1 MANKTRENSIRK
13 RKIQRRRRRLAVFR
27 LLFLLVVLG
36 LFSSAVLFVGY
47 AVFNWGSHMYHE
59 YQAMY
64 RDYNQ
69 RQEAKRGTVDPKF
82 DGYTNILILGLDEG
96 VAEDGTD
103 GLHADT
109 VMLMSMVNESGRVR
123 FIGIPPDTLIPTPGT
138 GEQTRISTLYQ
149 VGGAP
154 LMVRAVSSL
163 LGISVHQYIAIDTQA
178 FTDIINTLGGI
189 DAYVEADMDYD
200 DPEAG
205 LSIHLKK
212 GYQHMDGETAQKY
225 LRYRGTEL
233 GDVGRVQRQQKFVR
247 ALYQK
252 ALQIDTVPKLP
263 EIADICPALLLL
275 CHSLGILTD
284 IFLLEFTDV
293 VDGEF
298 FPCLNGL
305 HPGCHDTLRQLLF
318 CHIIQILFGRTK
330 ISVQPVRCPLIG
342 MTGPYA
348 DRLLQRIHTVHIE
361 QSLYHYSTQD
371 LL

>member
-1 MANKTRENSIRK
+1 MANKTRENIIRK

-263 EIADICPALLLL
+263 EIADIFQHRVVTSAE
-275 CHSLGILTD
+275 
-284 IFLLEFTDV
+284 IFDSAHLANVLRRMSSDAPVTLMLP
-293 VDGEF
+293 GENAAGTRIWVPNKNEIDLRIREL
-298 FPCLNGL
+298 FP
-305 HPGCHDTLRQLLF
+305 
-318 CHIIQILFGRTK
+318 
-330 ISVQPVRCPLIG
+330 
-342 MTGPYA
+342 
-348 DRLLQRIHTVHIE
+348 IHEINQE
-361 QSLYHYSTQD
+361 EGE
-371 LL
+371 